1 MDGVQ
6 RVGELDQSAAKPRI
20 EVCSTTNLGEGVGE
34 TRNGGNPFKMA
45 VDCDIVY
52 KQSKT
57 VAERMCI
64 VPFIWLELIK
74 LSLVILHLVV
84 TYTLRDLVTS
94 IIKVTALAGI

>member
-34 TRNGGNPFKMA
+34 TRNGGNPFKIV

-52 KQSKT
+52 KQSQ
-57 VAERMCI
+57 I
-64 VPFIWLELIK
+64 VQGLLLADSYIMVQQR
-74 LSLVILHLVV
+74 LSRAMRLMSEINS
-84 TYTLRDLVTS
+84 LRKGLR
-94 IIKVTALAGI
+94 

>member
-45 VDCDIVY
+45 VDYDIVY
-52 KQSKT
+52 KQSQM
-57 VAERMCI
+57 VQGLLLADSYIMGQQR
-64 VPFIWLELIK
+64 
-74 LSLVILHLVV
+74 LSRAMRLMSEINS
-84 TYTLRDLVTS
+84 LRKGLR
-94 IIKVTALAGI
+94 

>member
-6 RVGELDQSAAKPRI
+6 RVEELDQSAAKPRI

-52 KQSKT
+52 KQSQI
-57 VAERMCI
+57 VRALLLVDSCI
-64 VPFIWLELIK
+64 MGQKRPSQVMRLMSAIN
-74 LSLVILHLVV
+74 SLRKG
-84 TYTLRDLVTS
+84 LR
-94 IIKVTALAGI
+94 

>member
-52 KQSKT
+52 KQSQI
-57 VAERMCI
+57 VQELLLADSCI
-64 VPFIWLELIK
+64 TELRRPSQVMRLMSEIN
-74 LSLVILHLVV
+74 SLRKG
-84 TYTLRDLVTS
+84 LR
-94 IIKVTALAGI
+94 

>member
-34 TRNGGNPFKMA
+34 TRNGGNPFKMT

-52 KQSKT
+52 KQSQM
-57 VAERMCI
+57 VQGLLLADSYIMGQQR
-64 VPFIWLELIK
+64 
-74 LSLVILHLVV
+74 LSRAMRLMSEINS
-84 TYTLRDLVTS
+84 LRKGLR
-94 IIKVTALAGI
+94 

>member
-34 TRNGGNPFKMA
+34 TRNGGNPFKMV

-52 KQSKT
+52 KQSQM
-57 VAERMCI
+57 VQGLLLADSCI
-64 VPFIWLELIK
+64 TELRRPSQVMRLMSEIN
-74 LSLVILHLVV
+74 SLRKG
-84 TYTLRDLVTS
+84 LR
-94 IIKVTALAGI
+94 

>member
-6 RVGELDQSAAKPRI
+6 RVGELGQSAAKPRI

-52 KQSKT
+52 KQSQMVRALLLADSYIMGQK
-57 VAERMCI
+57 R
-64 VPFIWLELIK
+64 
-74 LSLVILHLVV
+74 LSRAMRLMSVINS
-84 TYTLRDLVTS
+84 LRKGLR
-94 IIKVTALAGI
+94 

>member
-34 TRNGGNPFKMA
+34 TRNGGNPFKMV

-52 KQSKT
+52 KQSQI
-57 VAERMCI
+57 VQELLLADSCI
-64 VPFIWLELIK
+64 TEQQRPFPVMRLMSEIN
-74 LSLVILHLVV
+74 SLRKGLQ
-84 TYTLRDLVTS
+84 
-94 IIKVTALAGI
+94 

>member
-52 KQSKT
+52 KQSQM
-57 VAERMCI
+57 VQGLLLADSYIMGQQR
-64 VPFIWLELIK
+64 
-74 LSLVILHLVV
+74 LSRAMRLMSEINS
-84 TYTLRDLVTS
+84 LRKGLQ
-94 IIKVTALAGI
+94 

>member
-34 TRNGGNPFKMA
+34 TRNGGNPFKMV

-52 KQSKT
+52 KQSQM
-57 VAERMCI
+57 VQGLLLADSYIMGQQR
-64 VPFIWLELIK
+64 
-74 LSLVILHLVV
+74 LSRAMHLMSEINS
-84 TYTLRDLVTS
+84 LRKGLR
-94 IIKVTALAGI
+94 

>member
-52 KQSKT
+52 KQSQIVQGLLLANSYIMGQKRLSRAMLLMT
-57 VAERMCI
+57 VI
-64 VPFIWLELIK
+64 N
-74 LSLVILHLVV
+74 SLRKG
-84 TYTLRDLVTS
+84 LR
-94 IIKVTALAGI
+94 

>member
-34 TRNGGNPFKMA
+34 TRNGGNPFKMV

-52 KQSKT
+52 KQSQMVQGLLLADSYIT
-57 VAERMCI
+57 
-64 VPFIWLELIK
+64 ELRR
-74 LSLVILHLVV
+74 LSRAMRLMSEINS
-84 TYTLRDLVTS
+84 LRKGLR
-94 IIKVTALAGI
+94 

>member
-34 TRNGGNPFKMA
+34 TRNGGNPFKMT

-52 KQSKT
+52 KQSQI
-57 VAERMCI
+57 VQELLLADSCI
-64 VPFIWLELIK
+64 TELRRPSQVMRLMSEIN
-74 LSLVILHLVV
+74 SLRKGLQ
-84 TYTLRDLVTS
+84 
-94 IIKVTALAGI
+94 

>member
-45 VDCDIVY
+45 VDYDIVY
-52 KQSKT
+52 KQSQI
-57 VAERMCI
+57 VQGLLLADSCI
-64 VPFIWLELIK
+64 TELRRPSQVMRLMSAIN
-74 LSLVILHLVV
+74 SLRKG
-84 TYTLRDLVTS
+84 LR
-94 IIKVTALAGI
+94 

>member
-20 EVCSTTNLGEGVGE
+20 EVCSTTNLGEGVGG

-52 KQSKT
+52 KQSQM
-57 VAERMCI
+57 VQGLLLADSYIMGQQR
-64 VPFIWLELIK
+64 
-74 LSLVILHLVV
+74 LSRAMRLMSEINS
-84 TYTLRDLVTS
+84 LRKGLQ
-94 IIKVTALAGI
+94 

>member
-6 RVGELDQSAAKPRI
+6 RVEELDQSAAKPRI

-52 KQSKT
+52 KQSQM
-57 VAERMCI
+57 VQGLLLADSYIMVQQR
-64 VPFIWLELIK
+64 
-74 LSLVILHLVV
+74 LSRAMRLMSEINS
-84 TYTLRDLVTS
+84 LRKGLR
-94 IIKVTALAGI
+94 

>member
-45 VDCDIVY
+45 VDYDIVY
-52 KQSKT
+52 KQSQ
-57 VAERMCI
+57 I
-64 VPFIWLELIK
+64 VQGLLLADSYIMVQQR
-74 LSLVILHLVV
+74 LSRAMRLMSEINS
-84 TYTLRDLVTS
+84 LRKGLR
-94 IIKVTALAGI
+94 

>member
-20 EVCSTTNLGEGVGE
+20 EVCSTTNLGEGVGG

-52 KQSKT
+52 KQSQM
-57 VAERMCI
+57 VQGLLLADSYIMGQQR
-64 VPFIWLELIK
+64 
-74 LSLVILHLVV
+74 LSRAMRLMSEINS
-84 TYTLRDLVTS
+84 LRKDLQ
-94 IIKVTALAGI
+94 

>member
-34 TRNGGNPFKMA
+34 TRNGGNPFKMV

-52 KQSKT
+52 KQSQM
-57 VAERMCI
+57 VQGLLLADSYIMGQQR
-64 VPFIWLELIK
+64 
-74 LSLVILHLVV
+74 LSRAMRLMLAINS
-84 TYTLRDLVTS
+84 LRKGLQ
-94 IIKVTALAGI
+94 

>member
-52 KQSKT
+52 KQSQ
-57 VAERMCI
+57 I
-64 VPFIWLELIK
+64 VQGLLLADSYIMVQQR
-74 LSLVILHLVV
+74 LSRAMRLMSEINS
-84 TYTLRDLVTS
+84 LRKGLR
-94 IIKVTALAGI
+94 

>member
-52 KQSKT
+52 KQSQM
-57 VAERMCI
+57 VQGLLLADSYIMVQQR
-64 VPFIWLELIK
+64 
-74 LSLVILHLVV
+74 LSRAMRLMLAINS
-84 TYTLRDLVTS
+84 LRKGLR
-94 IIKVTALAGI
+94 

>member
-34 TRNGGNPFKMA
+34 IRNGGNPFKMV

-52 KQSKT
+52 KQSQM
-57 VAERMCI
+57 VQGLLLADSCI
-64 VPFIWLELIK
+64 TELRRPSQVMRLMSEIN
-74 LSLVILHLVV
+74 SL
-84 TYTLRDLVTS
+84 RKDL
-94 IIKVTALAGI
+94 L

>member
-52 KQSKT
+52 KQSQM
-57 VAERMCI
+57 VQGLLLADSYIMGQQR
-64 VPFIWLELIK
+64 
-74 LSLVILHLVV
+74 LSRAMRLMLAINS
-84 TYTLRDLVTS
+84 LRKGLR
-94 IIKVTALAGI
+94 

>member
-52 KQSKT
+52 KQSQ
-57 VAERMCI
+57 I
-64 VPFIWLELIK
+64 VQELLLADSYIMGQQR
-74 LSLVILHLVV
+74 LSQVMRLMSEINS
-84 TYTLRDLVTS
+84 LRKGLR
-94 IIKVTALAGI
+94 

>member
-6 RVGELDQSAAKPRI
+6 RVEELDQSAAKPRI

-52 KQSKT
+52 KQSQI
-57 VAERMCI
+57 VQELLLADSCI
-64 VPFIWLELIK
+64 TELRRPSQVMHLMLAIK
-74 LSLVILHLVV
+74 SL
-84 TYTLRDLVTS
+84 RKDL
-94 IIKVTALAGI
+94 L

>member
-1 MDGVQ
+1 
-6 RVGELDQSAAKPRI
+6 
-20 EVCSTTNLGEGVGE
+20 
-34 TRNGGNPFKMA
+34 MA

-64 VPFIWLELIK
+64 VPFIWLELIE

-94 IIKVTALAGI
+94 IIIKA

>member
-34 TRNGGNPFKMA
+34 TRNGGNPFKMV

-52 KQSKT
+52 KQSQM
-57 VAERMCI
+57 VRGLLLADSCI
-64 VPFIWLELIK
+64 TGQQR
-74 LSLVILHLVV
+74 LSRAMRLMSEINS
-84 TYTLRDLVTS
+84 LRKGLR
-94 IIKVTALAGI
+94 